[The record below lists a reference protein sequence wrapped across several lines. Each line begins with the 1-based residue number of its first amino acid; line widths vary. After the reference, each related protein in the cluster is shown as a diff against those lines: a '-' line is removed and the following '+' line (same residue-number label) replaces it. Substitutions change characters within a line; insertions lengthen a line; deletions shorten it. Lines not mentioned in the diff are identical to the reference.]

1 MMRTEYIENND
12 NALDGV
18 LDDKRLKI
26 VLYIGGGLVA
36 IYVLGIAFKV
46 LSHTV
51 GNFKELNQII
61 QTK

>member
-1 MMRTEYIENND
+1 MRTEYIENND
-12 NALDGV
+12 NALDGI

-51 GNFKELNQII
+51 GNLKELNQII
-61 QTK
+61 QSK

>member
-1 MMRTEYIENND
+1 MRTEYIEIND
-12 NALDGV
+12 NALDGI

-36 IYVLGIAFKV
+36 IYALGIAFKV

-51 GNFKELNQII
+51 GSFKELNQII
-61 QTK
+61 QDE

>member
-1 MMRTEYIENND
+1 MRTEYIENND
-12 NALDGV
+12 NALDGI

-36 IYVLGIAFKV
+36 LYVLGIAFQV

-51 GNFKELNQII
+51 GSFKELNQSK
-61 QTK
+61 TS

>member
-12 NALDGV
+12 NALDGI
-18 LDDKRLKI
+18 LNDKRLKI

-36 IYVLGIAFKV
+36 LYLLGIAFKV
-46 LSHTV
+46 LSNTV

-61 QTK
+61 QSK

>member
-1 MMRTEYIENND
+1 MRTEYIENND
-12 NALDGV
+12 NALDGI

-36 IYVLGIAFKV
+36 LYVLGIAFKV
-46 LSHTV
+46 LSNTV

-61 QTK
+61 QSK

>member
-12 NALDGV
+12 NALDGI

-36 IYVLGIAFKV
+36 LYVLGIAFQV

-51 GNFKELNQII
+51 GSFKELNQII
-61 QTK
+61 QD